1 MTSGDGI
8 LIDGVSLSYNGRSV
22 LNNICMEIE
31 KGKVVT
37 LLGPNGC
44 GKTTL
49 LKIINGLLPQTSG
62 RVYVD
67 GRDTR
72 SIRPNEM
79 ARLMG
84 HVPQA
89 HRSTFPFTVLDV
101 VLTGRLSYISPLS
114 KPGKRDLEKAY
125 RALEMVA
132 ALHLA
137 DRPYNQ
143 ISGGERQL
151 AMIARAL
158 AQEPSFLLL
167 DEPTSYLDFRNQI
180 RILKTVRGFAESGLM
195 TVVMSLHDPNH
206 ALIFSDRIVLMRKVD
221 GDPSEMHNVIA
232 MGAPE
237 EVMTVENIRAAYG
250 IDVEMLEIKGRRLL
264 FPL

>member
-1 MTSGDGI
+1 MISDTGI
-8 LIDGVSLSYNGRSV
+8 LIDGISLSYNGRSV
-22 LNNICMEIE
+22 LNNICMEFE
-31 KGKVVT
+31 KGRVIT

-49 LKIINGLLPQTSG
+49 LKIINGLLPPTSG

-67 GRDTR
+67 CRDTR
-72 SIRPNEM
+72 SMGPREI
-79 ARLMG
+79 AKLMG

-89 HRSTFPFTVLDV
+89 QRSTFPFTVLDV
-101 VLTGRLSYISPLS
+101 VLTGRFSYISPLS

-125 RALEMVA
+125 RALEMVG
-132 ALHLA
+132 ALHIA

-143 ISGGERQL
+143 VSGGERQL

-158 AQEPSFLLL
+158 AQEPLFLLL

-180 RILKTVRGFAESGLM
+180 RILKTVRRFAESGLM

-206 ALIFSDRIVLMRKVD
+206 ALMFSDKIVLMRKIGD
-221 GDPSEMHNVIA
+221 GLSEMKNIIA

-237 EVMTVENIRAAYG
+237 DVMTAENIRAAYG
-250 IDVEMLEIKGRRLL
+250 IDVEMLEVKGRRLL
-264 FPL
+264 LPL